1 MIHLIIK
8 DQRSR
13 SSQLNYAVFR
23 RRIWLAAKTPV
34 GSRSKMSTCSRALVE
49 PFLKRKYFR
58 ILSVVEEITF

>member
-23 RRIWLAAKTPV
+23 RLIWLTAKMPV
-34 GSRSKMSTCSRALVE
+34 GSRSKMSSCSRALVE
-49 PFLKRKYFR
+49 PFLKRINISEY
-58 ILSVVEEITF
+58 LM